1 MEREIQENLQ
11 SSPDHFSIRHMLI
24 AENENESLNEDNR
37 QLSGGITLGSETI
50 LFYIQIFTWFI

>member
-11 SSPDHFSIRHMLI
+11 SSPDYFSIRHMLI